1 MRHVTTTEGEQKY
14 SISIDFFKF
23 GLTPLL
29 NAYAYPRF
37 LYIIFSVY
45 DCFPAI
51 KPRNNDFIYIEFTP
65 WKLLERVK

>member
-14 SISIDFFKF
+14 SISIDFFFKF

-37 LYIIFSVY
+37 FYILFFQFVIAF
-45 DCFPAI
+45 
-51 KPRNNDFIYIEFTP
+51 
-65 WKLLERVK
+65 LL